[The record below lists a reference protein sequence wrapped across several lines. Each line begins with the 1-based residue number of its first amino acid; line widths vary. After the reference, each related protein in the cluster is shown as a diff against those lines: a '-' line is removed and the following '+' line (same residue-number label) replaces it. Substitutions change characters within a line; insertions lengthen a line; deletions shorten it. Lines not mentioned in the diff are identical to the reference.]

1 MSGLSEKTW
10 KIIRKLYPAGPHDA
24 IAELMVVECGNN
36 LPGLSKLN
44 EIELERFRFAAL
56 KLSGGDVDKL
66 LGAISLAQLDWRD
79 LLTGAGFAQSLTE
92 HSKWADEYLGDG

>member
-1 MSGLSEKTW
+1 
-10 KIIRKLYPAGPHDA
+10 
-24 IAELMVVECGNN
+24 
-36 LPGLSKLN
+36 
-44 EIELERFRFAAL
+44 
-56 KLSGGDVDKL
+56 VDKL